1 MLRGWKHGMMAVE
14 HGERRR
20 AAPMNEKTMA
30 FEELLTAAAGERFRR
45 RLAALGEEES
55 LRREYG
61 SFSSL
66 DRRIRRALGGRGKE
80 RTAAARRRK
89 GRRHILRRVLIAAA
103 VLAALLLGMFTVS
116 AQMRAYV
123 KNIIVEWTEHN
134 VGIRYE
140 VDGALLT
147 ELPEGY
153 GLHYIP
159 EGYVYDEEN
168 SFIDQNR
175 LSLVYRNK
183 QGETG
188 SLYID
193 MCISENASMVWTDN
207 EHISYEWVTV
217 NDVPAYLGT
226 FIEREGY
233 TLDWAKD
240 GVEHSI
246 YFETDLPID
255 ELYKIAENIC

>member
-66 DRRIRRALGGRGKE
+66 DRRIRRALGGHGGE
-80 RTAAARRRK
+80 RNAAARRRK
-89 GRRHILRRVLIAAA
+89 GRRRVLRRVLIAAA
-103 VLAALLLGMFTVS
+103 VLAALLFGMFTVS
-116 AQMRAYV
+116 AQLRVYV
-123 KNIIVEWTEHN
+123 KEVIVDWGERN
-134 VGIRYE
+134 MDLRYE
-140 VDGALLT
+140 VDRHQLT

-153 GLHYIP
+153 GPHYIP

-217 NDVPAYLGT
+217 NDVPAYLGV
-226 FIEREGY
+226 FVDGEGY
-233 TLDWAKD
+233 MLDWAKD
-240 GVEHSI
+240 GIEQSI

-255 ELYKIAENIC
+255 ELYKIAENIY

>member
-1 MLRGWKHGMMAVE
+1 
-14 HGERRR
+14 
-20 AAPMNEKTMA
+20 MNEKTIA

-61 SFSSL
+61 SFSAL
-66 DRRIRRALGGRGKE
+66 DRRIRRALGGHGGE
-80 RTAAARRRK
+80 RNAAARRRK
-89 GRRHILRRVLIAAA
+89 GRRRVLRRVLIAAA
-103 VLAALLLGMFTVS
+103 VLAALLFGMFTVS

-153 GLHYIP
+153 GPHYIP
-159 EGYVYDEEN
+159 EGYVYDEEA
-168 SFIDQNR
+168 SFIDQSR
-175 LSLVYRNK
+175 FTFIYRNENGK
-183 QGETG
+183 GEKLIIR
-188 SLYID
+188 SR
-193 MCISENASMVWTDN
+193 ISENASMVWTDN

-217 NDVPAYLGT
+217 NDVPAYLGV
-226 FIEREGY
+226 FVDGEGY

-255 ELYKIAENIC
+255 ELYKIAENIY